1 MEEHIEDY
9 NYEPFADTE
18 EYRKVNGDMTRN
30 WVQIMVDRGVESLDK
45 FLDIATGAG
54 TMAQLFFDMLPAN
67 LKESAVFCLD

>member
-18 EYRKVNGDMTRN
+18 EYRKVNGDITRN
-30 WVQIMVDRGVESLDK
+30 WIQIMVDRGVESLDR

-54 TMAQLFFDMLPAN
+54 THGAAFFRYASLKPQGIRGILP
-67 LKESAVFCLD
+67 